1 MVGQL
6 DESATLLAKS
16 ERDSA
21 WREMAKQVAHEIKNP
36 LTPMKLSIQYLQQMI
51 RSKSDNVPEMVEK
64 VSNTILEQIDGLTKI
79 ATEFSN
85 FAQMPKAENEKLLLN
100 DIVSSVHDLFRKR
113 EDIDINLFVSIEEQ
127 YVYMDKNQIIR
138 VLNNLINNAIQA
150 IPEDRRGKIEISLE
164 QKNKFTLIKIKDNG
178 VGIPEAMQ
186 EKVFLPNF
194 TTKNSGTGLGLA
206 MCQQIIELSNG
217 KLYFTSVEKIGT
229 IFFVE
234 LPLIKSN

>member
-1 MVGQL
+1 
-6 DESATLLAKS
+6 
-16 ERDSA
+16 
-21 WREMAKQVAHEIKNP
+21 
-36 LTPMKLSIQYLQQMI
+36 MKLSIQYLQQMI

-217 KLYFTSVEKIGT
+217 KLYFTSVENIGT